1 MIAYSRDEMV
11 SVTDL
16 LKSLR
21 QTLDKISHQTVEKV
35 AVMKNNRP
43 EAVMLSVEEY
53 ERIKELADMAEHI
66 GLAEFIRE
74 RKATPKASYIP
85 FEDVMAKAKEDFLI
99 ALNQVPS
106 NEPYE
111 DDKL

>member
-1 MIAYSRDEMV
+1 MIAYSREEMV

-21 QTLDKISHQTVEKV
+21 QTLDKISHRSVEKV

-66 GLAEFIRE
+66 GLAELIRE
-74 RKATPKASYIP
+74 RKTTPKESYIP
-85 FEDVMAKAKEDFLI
+85 FNEVMAKAGI
-99 ALNQVPS
+99 S
-106 NEPYE
+106 I
-111 DDKL
+111 

>member
-1 MIAYSRDEMV
+1 MIAYSREEMV

-21 QTLDKISHQTVEKV
+21 QTLDKISHRSVEKV

-66 GLAEFIRE
+66 GLEELIRE
-74 RKATPKASYIP
+74 RKAAPKESYVP
-85 FEDVMAKAKEDFLI
+85 FEDVMAKLGAEFGKGI
-99 ALNQVPS
+99 
-106 NEPYE
+106 
-111 DDKL
+111 

>member
-21 QTLDKISHQTVEKV
+21 QTLDKISLRSVEKI

-43 EAVMLSVEEY
+43 EAVMLSIDEY
-53 ERIKELADMAEHI
+53 ERIKGLADMAERV
-66 GLAEFIRE
+66 GLSELLYE
-74 RKATPKASYIP
+74 RKLTPKDSYIP
-85 FEDVMAKAKEDFLI
+85 FNDVMAKAGITL
-99 ALNQVPS
+99 
-106 NEPYE
+106 
-111 DDKL
+111 

>member
-1 MIAYSRDEMV
+1 MIAYRRDEMV

-21 QTLDKISHQTVEKV
+21 QTLDKISHRSVEKI

-53 ERIKELADMAEHI
+53 ERIKELADMAERI
-66 GLAEFIRE
+66 GLAELIRE

-85 FEDVMAKAKEDFLI
+85 FEDVMAKVGERDDMTVYKT
-99 ALNQVPS
+99 ALKRLQ
-106 NEPYE
+106 EM
-111 DDKL
+111 K

>member
-21 QTLDKISHQTVEKV
+21 QTLDKISHRSVDKI

-66 GLAEFIRE
+66 GLAELIRE
-74 RKATPKASYIP
+74 RKAAPKASYIP
-85 FEDVMAKAKEDFLI
+85 FEDVMAKAGI
-99 ALNQVPS
+99 AL
-106 NEPYE
+106 
-111 DDKL
+111 

>member
-1 MIAYSRDEMV
+1 MIAYSREEMV

-21 QTLDKISHQTVEKV
+21 QTLDKISHHSVEKV

-43 EAVMLSVEEY
+43 EAVMLSIEEY

-66 GLAEFIRE
+66 GLAELIRE
-74 RKATPKASYIP
+74 RKVTPKESYVP
-85 FEDVMAKAKEDFLI
+85 FDEVMAKAGI
-99 ALNQVPS
+99 AL
-106 NEPYE
+106 
-111 DDKL
+111 